1 MAEDTAVQ
9 IPGLIART
17 HYSQFA
23 TDANAFLDETTS
35 GTK

>member
-1 MAEDTAVQ
+1 MAVQ
-9 IPGLIART
+9 IPDLIAGT
-17 HYSQFA
+17 HHRQFA